1 MLNKFYRSVFDLPF
15 FINVSR
21 LKLLCSTT
29 LFPKFFPT
37 SSPEHSGGRV
47 GENSG
52 NKVDRG
58 LLYGVECSAQP
69 EIGQ

>member
-1 MLNKFYRSVFDLPF
+1 MLNKFYRSVFGLPF

-21 LKLLCSTT
+21 VKLLCSTT

-37 SSPEHSGGRV
+37 SSPERSGGRV

-52 NKVDRG
+52 NKVDRR
-58 LLYGVECSAQP
+58 LLYGVECPAQP

>member
-21 LKLLCSTT
+21 VKLLRSTT

>member
-1 MLNKFYRSVFDLPF
+1 MLNKSYGSVFGLPF

-21 LKLLCSTT
+21 VKLLCSTN
-29 LFPKFFPT
+29 LFPKFFPS
-37 SSPEHSGGRV
+37 SSPERSGGRV

-52 NKVDRG
+52 KKVDRG
-58 LLYGVECSAQP
+58 LLYGVECPAQP